1 MVPSAERKDKSVG
14 EILEE
19 HTIALPDGLEGA
31 NISRPGFFRTTAL
44 PGDFRDSDLVVFIP
58 AYNRQL
64 RHDGKS
70 LGTFPLLIRD
80 LAEAS
85 EREGVG
91 ITILISD
98 DSLESEAEL
107 NERALEV
114 ALDTV
119 PVLQKRIVDAGR
131 RLSKPIIVATQM
143 LESMMEHPQ
152 PSRAESSDIANAVFE
167 GADAL
172 MLSGETAAGH
182 YPVQAVATM
191 ARIIEQ
197 AEA

>member
-1 MVPSAERKDKSVG
+1 MVPSAVRKDKSVS

-19 HTIALPDGLEGA
+19 HAIALPDGLEGA

-44 PGDFRDSDLVVFIP
+44 PSDFRDSDLVVFIP

-91 ITILISD
+91 ITVLISD
-98 DSLESEAEL
+98 DSLENEAGL

-114 ALDTV
+114 ALDAVETV
-119 PVLQKRIVDAGR
+119 PDIYLVGRQERGVSFEGIAGELEQNLR
-131 RLSKPIIVATQM
+131 SSLSGSGK
-143 LESMMEHPQ
+143 Q
-152 PSRAESSDIANAVFE
+152 PS
-167 GADAL
+167 GADVDYHL
-172 MLSGETAAGH
+172 NTLRFL
-182 YPVQAVATM
+182 ATHHG
-191 ARIIEQ
+191 
-197 AEA
+197 